1 MGAMSDP
8 TDQARRR
15 TPAAR
20 RAEEFLARVLPG
32 SEAAPE
38 ERHDAD
44 VPRPAGVDE
53 RTQALLEAMGGPD
66 RESW

>member
-8 TDQARRR
+8 TDQPRRR

-32 SEAAPE
+32 SDAAHDE
-38 ERHDAD
+38 GHDAA

-53 RTQALLEAMGGPD
+53 RIQALLEAMGGPD